1 MTNSIVD
8 LLKSQGKDS
17 SFASRAALYGAWY
30 KGTAQQNT
38 ELIQKLSAPAQTV
51 SSTKPVVTPAPSTPY
66 VSPNMQKSISATP
79 APAQDYGTTNILPE
93 SVTGIKQPTPAPS
106 PAPTIDQNSI
116 DPNTG
121 LPSTKIDQVKPSD
134 GKNTITPLPTP
145 ITTPAAPKTPNQ
157 DKIDTSTGAPVWA
170 NPIQGQKMIIEQ
182 TSQTQT
188 EQTNAKATLANILA
202 VNPES
207 KEIDTYIQRY
217 PSMKKEIL
225 AMQTEAR
232 YNKNNQTAIQN
243 LIKTPEWISEAV
255 SSGMIIPGT
264 EAWNT
269 LAANNPDLINQWA
282 IFEKRKI
289 VTDLINGTYQVSPFD
304 PNKVSGQI
312 LSQIMGQVM
321 GQDTLGVYDSMMNAP
336 EIVNASNQIKDV
348 EQELITVG
356 EQINGI
362 QTEVEKTLP
371 AWVPASIIAGEVAN
385 RQKWLYTKV
394 TALEARRQSLNQNYN
409 RMVEMATRRYEVY
422 AGEQK
427 AKQDFMMKVYGVA
440 SEQEI
445 RYEDMQREDQR
456 LSQQIQ
462 LEEVNY
468 QRDIARQ
475 DYLAAQER
483 KQRLDDMKEER
494 SYNENLA
501 IDKALMEVWINPVWK
516 TLDEKKGLV
525 SAAMRMAAQ
534 AEPKWDWVELKNGG
548 FLNRN
553 TWETKNAG
561 AVNSKYGFTA
571 TPSGW
576 MQVNIYSTDQV
587 PPGRRQCGAYVNDV
601 LYGWPKNGVMGNSI
615 EDKLN
620 TKNIDKPVAGSAF
633 IMDFGAWEPA
643 GPDGI
648 RNGHTGIVEEVRN
661 DGIVVSDMNRQGTE
675 EFTRRFI
682 PYGSKEYGYI
692 KWYHVPPGV
701 GQLWTDEQNIVDS
714 IDSLLSHPGL
724 NAAVWFWWQK
734 IWAEYN
740 PLIDK
745 TTGFVPGTEA
755 FNFARDFNALR
766 DLLAKPGLE
775 WIKWAMSDKDL
786 EFLRNTATS
795 GNLGM
800 SESAFKAELNRI
812 REKILKKIGGESS
825 ITKEY

>member
-17 SFASRAALYGAWY
+17 SFAARAAMYGAWY
-30 KGTAQQNT
+30 KWTAQQNT
-38 ELIQKLSAPAQTV
+38 ELVQKLSAPQQTV

-79 APAQDYGTTNILPE
+79 APVQDYGTANILPE
-93 SVTGIKQPTPAPS
+93 SVTGIKQPTPAPTPAPEPS
-106 PAPTIDQNSI
+106 PAPSNAQVDIWQQ
-116 DPNTG
+116 PPV
-121 LPSTKIDQVKPSD
+121 PSPAPVPK
-134 GKNTITPLPTP
+134 
-145 ITTPAAPKTPNQ
+145 TTTAPKVPNA
-157 DKIDTSTGAPVWA
+157 DTIDTSTGAPVWA

-182 TSQTQT
+182 TNQTQT
-188 EQTNAKATLANILA
+188 EQTNAKTTLANILA
-202 VNPES
+202 INPES
-207 KEIDTYIQRY
+207 KEVDTYIQRY

-225 AMQTEAR
+225 AMQNDAR
-232 YNKNNQTAIQN
+232 YSKNNQTAIQN
-243 LIKTPEWISEAV
+243 LIKTPEGISEAV

-362 QTEVEKTLP
+362 QTEVEKALP

-483 KQRLDDMKEER
+483 KQRIDDMKEER
-494 SYNENLA
+494 NYNENLA

-525 SAAMRMAAQ
+525 SAAMRMANE
-534 AEPKWDWVELKNGG
+534 AEPKGDWVELKNGG
-548 FLNRN
+548 LLNKN
-553 TWETKNAG
+553 TGEIKWGG
-561 AVNSKYGFTA
+561 ALNSKYGITD
-571 TPSGW
+571 TPSGGK
-576 MQVNIYSTDQV
+576 QVNIYSTEQV
-587 PPGRRQCGAYVNDV
+587 PPGRRQCGAYVNDA
-601 LYGWPKNGVMGNSI
+601 LYGWPKNGVMGNSV

-620 TKNIDKPVAGSAF
+620 TITSQKPIAWSAF
-633 IMDFGAWEPA
+633 VMDFGAGETA

-648 RNGHTGIVEEVRN
+648 RNGHTGIVEEVRS
-661 DGIVVSDMNRQGTE
+661 DGIMVSDMNRQGTE

-682 PYGSKEYGYI
+682 PYASKEFGYI
-692 KWYHVPPGV
+692 KGYHVPKWLGV
-701 GQLWTDEQNIVDS
+701 IWKDEQDIVDS
-714 IDSLLSHPGL
+714 IDRLLTHPGISG
-724 NAAVWFWWQK
+724 AVWFWFQK
-734 IWAEYN
+734 IGAKYN
-740 PLIDK
+740 PLIDEA
-745 TTGFVPGTEA
+745 TWFVPGTEA

-775 WIKWAMSDKDL
+775 GIKGAMSDKDL

-800 SESAFKAELNRI
+800 SEKAFKAELNRI
-812 REKILKKIGGESS
+812 REKIYKAAWGDT
-825 ITKEY
+825 ITNEY